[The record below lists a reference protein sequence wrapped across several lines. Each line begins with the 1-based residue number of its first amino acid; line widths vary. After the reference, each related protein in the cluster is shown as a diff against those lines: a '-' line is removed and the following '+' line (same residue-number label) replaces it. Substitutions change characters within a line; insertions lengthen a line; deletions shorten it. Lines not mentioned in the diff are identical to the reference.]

1 MWKLLF
7 LGRRAWKM
15 IPREQ
20 RRRVRREALKH
31 ARKHGP
37 TVAKATRK
45 AIKQA
50 RDVRSSR
57 R

>member
-7 LGRRAWKM
+7 LARRGWKL

-20 RRRVRREALKH
+20 RRRMLRTARST

-37 TVAKATRK
+37 SVAKAAGS
-45 AIKQA
+45 AIRQA
-50 RDVRSSR
+50 RKPR
-57 R
+57 

>member
-7 LGRRAWKM
+7 LARRGWKM

-20 RRRVRREALKH
+20 RRQMRKRVFTT

-37 TVAKATRK
+37 VIVTQARK
-45 AIKQA
+45 AAKQA
-50 RDVRSSR
+50 RKTRP
-57 R
+57 

>member
-7 LGRRAWKM
+7 VARRGWKM

-20 RRRVRREALKH
+20 RRALRRNAIRN

-37 TVAKATRK
+37 VVAKVMRGAAKSARSVKK
-45 AIKQA
+45 A
-50 RDVRSSR
+50 R
-57 R
+57 

>member
-7 LGRRAWKM
+7 LARRGWKM

-20 RRRVRREALKH
+20 RRMIRRTVVSN

-37 TVAKATRK
+37 TMVRQVRSAA
-45 AIKQA
+45 KQA
-50 RDVRSSR
+50 RSAR
-57 R
+57 RR

>member
-7 LGRRAWKM
+7 LARRGWKL

-20 RRRVRREALKH
+20 RRKVLRTARST

-37 TVAKATRK
+37 SVAKAAGRAIRQARK
-45 AIKQA
+45 AP
-50 RDVRSSR
+50 
-57 R
+57 

>member
-7 LGRRAWKM
+7 LARRGWKL

-20 RRRVRREALKH
+20 RRALRKTAVGT

-37 TVAKATRK
+37 AVAKQVRSAVREARK
-45 AIKQA
+45 AGK
-50 RDVRSSR
+50 
-57 R
+57 

>member
-7 LGRRAWKM
+7 LARRGWKM

-20 RRRVRREALKH
+20 RRALRRNAIRN

-37 TVAKATRK
+37 TVAKVVRGAAKTARGAKK
-45 AIKQA
+45 A
-50 RDVRSSR
+50 R
-57 R
+57 

>member
-7 LGRRAWKM
+7 LARRGWKM

-20 RRRVRREALKH
+20 RRALRRNAIRN

-37 TVAKATRK
+37 TVAKVVRGA
-45 AIKQA
+45 AKQA
-50 RDVRSSR
+50 RSVKKAR
-57 R
+57 

>member
-20 RRRVRREALKH
+20 RRAARRTAVKTVRQ
-31 ARKHGP
+31 HGP
-37 TVAKATRK
+37 TVAKGVRSAL
-45 AIKQA
+45 KQA
-50 RDVRSSR
+50 RKVR
-57 R
+57 

>member
-7 LGRRAWKM
+7 LARRGWKM

-20 RRRVRREALKH
+20 RRRMRRRVFTT

-37 TVAKATRK
+37 TVVTQARTAMKQTRK
-45 AIKQA
+45 A
-50 RDVRSSR
+50 R
-57 R
+57 

>member
-7 LGRRAWKM
+7 LARRGWKL

-20 RRRVRREALKH
+20 RRKLRKTAVTT

-37 TVAKATRK
+37 TVARGVRTAV
-45 AIKQA
+45 KQA
-50 RDVRSSR
+50 RQVRKAR
-57 R
+57 

>member
-7 LGRRAWKM
+7 LARRGWKM

-20 RRRVRREALKH
+20 RRRALRTARTT

-37 TVAKATRK
+37 TVAKAAGK
-45 AIKQA
+45 AFRQA
-50 RDVRSSR
+50 RQVRR
-57 R
+57 AR